1 MHDILHAVNTSTVK
15 SVLATI
21 VHVEGSSYLKEGTS
35 MLFQENGEN
44 IGMLSAGCVEADIA
58 ERVKEL
64 FDTEHVLTVT
74 YNLKEEGDAGWGQ
87 GAGCNGILY
96 ILLEPVTARM
106 KKNLLRVKRHLDNR
120 NPVLHIKKLEKNFTQ
135 TTSFYVEKTGE
146 TFGANSDASSF
157 ATDDWNGRKSGIQ
170 LSNCSLLTYAHLYKP
185 KPRLVIWGAGADA
198 KYLVALAVSTGFF
211 VTLCD
216 WRPAL
221 CNKEHFPLAEE
232 IHIGFPE
239 EVDEHLSVQRDD
251 FVVIMTHNFYRDQE
265 ILSLLKSK
273 TVKYI
278 GVLGPK
284 KRTLRLLNTD
294 IPSHIHSPVGLS
306 IGAVGPQ
313 EIAVSIVAELIGT
326 LRMCDGKKG

>member
-1 MHDILHAVNTSTVK
+1 MHDILHAVETSTVK

-44 IGMLSAGCVEADIA
+44 IGMLSAGCVEADLA

-64 FDTEHVLTVT
+64 FHTEHVLTVT

-96 ILLEPVTARM
+96 ILLEPVNARM
-106 KKNLLRVKRHLDNR
+106 KQNLLRVKRHLDNR
-120 NPVLHIKKLEKNFTQ
+120 NPVLHIKKLDKNFIQ

-146 TFGANSDASSF
+146 TFGANSDESSF
-157 ATDDWNGRKSGIQ
+157 VKDDWNRGKSGIQ
-170 LSNCSLLTYAHLYKP
+170 FLNCSLLSYVHLYKP
-185 KPRLVIWGAGADA
+185 KPRLVIWGAGTDA
-198 KYLVALAVSTGFF
+198 KYLVSLAANTGFF

-216 WRPAL
+216 WRPDL

-239 EVDEHLSVQRDD
+239 EIDKQLSVHSDD

-273 TVKYI
+273 SVKYI

-284 KRTLRLLNTD
+284 KRTFRLLNTD
-294 IPSHIHSPVGLS
+294 IPPQIHSPVGLS

-313 EIAVSIVAELIGT
+313 EIAVSILAELIQT
-326 LRMCDGKKG
+326 LRMYDGEKG

>member
-64 FDTEHVLTVT
+64 FDTEHLLTVT

-146 TFGANSDASSF
+146 TFGANSEETYSE
-157 ATDDWNGRKSGIQ
+157 TDNWNKVKSGIQ
-170 LSNCSLLTYAHLYKP
+170 LSDHSLLTYAHLYKP
-185 KPRLVIWGAGADA
+185 KPRLVIWGAGTDA

-239 EVDEHLSVQRDD
+239 EVDKHLSVQRDD

>member
-1 MHDILHAVNTSTVK
+1 MYDILHAVETSTVK

-21 VHVEGSSYLKEGTS
+21 IHVEGSSYLKEGTS

-44 IGMLSAGCVEADIA
+44 IGMLSAGCVEADLA
-58 ERVKEL
+58 ERIKGL
-64 FDTEHVLTVT
+64 FYTEHALTVT

-96 ILLEPVTARM
+96 ILLEPVNARM
-106 KKNLLRVKRHLDNR
+106 KQNLLRVKRHLDNR
-120 NPVLHIKKLEKNFTQ
+120 HAVLHIKKLEKNFIQ

-146 TFGANSDASSF
+146 IFGANSEEASSV
-157 ATDDWNGRKSGIQ
+157 TDDWNGVKSGIQ
-170 LSNCSLLTYAHLYKP
+170 LSNRSLLTYAHLYKP
-185 KPRLVIWGAGADA
+185 KPRLVIWGAGNDA
-198 KYLVALAVSTGFF
+198 KYLVELAANTRFF

-239 EVDEHLSVQRDD
+239 EIDRQLSVQSDD

-273 TVKYI
+273 PVKYI

-284 KRTLRLLNTD
+284 KRTFRLLNND
-294 IPSHIHSPVGLS
+294 ISSRVHSPVGLS

-313 EIAVSIVAELIGT
+313 EIAISILAELIQI
-326 LRMCDGKKG
+326 LRMYDEQKR

>member
-1 MHDILHAVNTSTVK
+1 
-15 SVLATI
+15 
-21 VHVEGSSYLKEGTS
+21 
-35 MLFQENGEN
+35 
-44 IGMLSAGCVEADIA
+44 
-58 ERVKEL
+58 
-64 FDTEHVLTVT
+64 
-74 YNLKEEGDAGWGQ
+74 
-87 GAGCNGILY
+87 
-96 ILLEPVTARM
+96 M
-106 KKNLLRVKRHLDNR
+106 KQNLLRVKRHLDNR
-120 NPVLHIKKLEKNFTQ
+120 NPVLHIKKLEKNFIQ
-135 TTSFYVEKTGE
+135 TTSFYVEKTGGI
-146 TFGANSDASSF
+146 FGGNSDASFF

-198 KYLVALAVSTGFF
+198 KYLVSLAANTGFF

-239 EVDEHLSVQRDD
+239 EVDKQLSIQSDD

-265 ILSLLKSK
+265 ILSLLKSNP
-273 TVKYI
+273 VKYI
-278 GVLGPK
+278 GVLGSK

-294 IPSHIHSPVGLS
+294 ISSRIHSPVGLS

-313 EIAVSIVAELIGT
+313 EIAVSILAELIQN
-326 LRMCDGKKG
+326 LRMYDEKKG